1 MNKTAYD
8 LMPFLRDIETIKV
21 STSLSQDQ
29 KNTVLAEMRYS
40 LPAPVF
46 CKSCPGTLALISSML
61 GVDDGRSTKEPKK
74 EIAKGRAKVPTK
86 VNAKGKSL
94 LLKSDEDRGGKGPS
108 KAVVDKAK
116 KERRTP

>member
-61 GVDDGRSTKEPKK
+61 GVDDGSTKEPKK
-74 EIAKGRAKVPTK
+74 ENAKGRAKVSTK
-86 VNAKGKSL
+86 GNAKGKSL